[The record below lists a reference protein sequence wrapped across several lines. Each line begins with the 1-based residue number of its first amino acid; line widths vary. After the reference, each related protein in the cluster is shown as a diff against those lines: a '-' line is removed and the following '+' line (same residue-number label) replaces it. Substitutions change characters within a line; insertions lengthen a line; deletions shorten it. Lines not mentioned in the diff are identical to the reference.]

1 MVVWRG
7 IPLRSAFCYSEMVSA
22 GGCTWH
28 GSCRLSLSW
37 RCLRS
42 RLACSSSSSST
53 SAAAPGTG
61 TATAVAA
68 GTCPTSNTVKFAKT
82 KFVADAAL
90 AGGAFKRYIY
100 TPAKDGKLKKG
111 ASGRVLALVKA
122 AAAGAFVIN
131 RLKAAE
137 TAAQG
142 NPTLCKVFVAPA
154 AEVHGRPDR
163 AGRQGQERRHQPVG
177 RRRRLERADRR
188 ARRGHLRR
196 RRLHRQRQ
204 RQHHRLTP
212 ASRSPAVRRSF
223 SGRPRALRPGAV
235 PSPWC
240 RRGGCCVP
248 STRR

>member
-1 MVVWRG
+1 M
-7 IPLRSAFCYSEMVSA
+7 
-22 GGCTWH
+22 
-28 GSCRLSLSW
+28 
-37 RCLRS
+37 
-42 RLACSSSSSST
+42 
-53 SAAAPGTG
+53 
-61 TATAVAA
+61 AA

-154 AEVHGRPDR
+154 AKFTAALTGL
-163 AGRQGQERRHQPVG
+163 VG
-177 RRRRLERADRR
+177 KAKSGGIDPSDVDGASERADRP
-188 ARRGHLRR
+188 AQRGHLRR
-196 RRLHRQRQ
+196 GRLRRQRQ
-204 RQHHRLTP
+204 RQHRLARFP
-212 ASRSPAVRRSF
+212 P
-223 SGRPRALRPGAV
+223 LRPGICDVSAHR
-235 PSPWC
+235 P
-240 RRGGCCVP
+240 RRGPAAVATPGPRWC
-248 STRR
+248 

>member
-1 MVVWRG
+1 MHVIRKLSVVFVMA
-7 IPLRSAFCYSEMVSA
+7 LLAF
-22 GGCTWH
+22 TT
-28 GSCRLSLSW
+28 
-37 RCLRS
+37 
-42 RLACSSSSSST
+42 ACSSSSSST
-53 SAAAPGTG
+53 SAAGTE

-122 AAAGAFVIN
+122 AAAGAFVVN

-154 AEVHGRPDR
+154 QKFTAALTGLVGKAKSGGIDPSDVDGASSALTDVHNAATSGGSGFTDN
-163 AGRQGQERRHQPVG
+163 AN
-177 RRRRLERADRR
+177 
-188 ARRGHLRR
+188 
-196 RRLHRQRQ
+196 
-204 RQHHRLTP
+204 
-212 ASRSPAVRRSF
+212 ASIT
-223 SGRPRALRPGAV
+223 G
-235 PSPWC
+235 
-240 RRGGCCVP
+240 
-248 STRR
+248 

>member
-1 MVVWRG
+1 MHVLRKLSVVFVMA
-7 IPLRSAFCYSEMVSA
+7 LLAF
-22 GGCTWH
+22 TT
-28 GSCRLSLSW
+28 
-37 RCLRS
+37 
-42 RLACSSSSSST
+42 ACSSSSSST
-53 SAAAPGTG
+53 SAAASGTE
-61 TATAVAA
+61 TAAAA

-154 AEVHGRPDR
+154 QKFTAARTGLVGKAKSGGIDPSDVDGASSALTDVHNAATSGGSGFTDN
-163 AGRQGQERRHQPVG
+163 AN
-177 RRRRLERADRR
+177 
-188 ARRGHLRR
+188 
-196 RRLHRQRQ
+196 
-204 RQHHRLTP
+204 
-212 ASRSPAVRRSF
+212 ASVT
-223 SGRPRALRPGAV
+223 G
-235 PSPWC
+235 
-240 RRGGCCVP
+240 
-248 STRR
+248 